1 MRSVFNSGHRQGGS
15 IPRVI
20 KNVTKKFSTFAP
32 MAIAAIG
39 ILPLPLMERSIIN
52 HMEKAAPGDNIERF
66 DEKNSVTVGRV
77 DIVFGFVTRWSRS
90 KLALNLDPDLPVEL
104 KHRIGRLA
112 DNWRPLIAIAD
123 SFGLVWGKVAREA
136 AVTFARS
143 HHDEDIGVILLSDIR
158 NIFNRTGAD
167 RITSVDLITAL
178 LDVEESGWSEYQG
191 VRDDQ
196 QPRKLSAGEMAR
208 LLKPFGIRPRSV
220 WPIAKRR
227 KGISSRKGYY
237 GSQFES
243 AWARYCDEPGG
254 TPAQDSKI
262 AYIGSR

>member
-20 KNVTKKFSTFAP
+20 KNVTKQFSTFAP

-66 DEKNSVTVGRV
+66 DENNSVTVGRV

-112 DNWRPLIAIAD
+112 DNWRPLIAIVD

-178 LDVEESGWSEYQG
+178 LDVEESGWCEYQG

-196 QPRKLSAGEMAR
+196 RGSAPVPDAIFFTRRSIFLVGHNIARDLINGPRRRRGPVPFECRPGHTAASTSHAR
-208 LLKPFGIRPRSV
+208 
-220 WPIAKRR
+220 
-227 KGISSRKGYY
+227 
-237 GSQFES
+237 
-243 AWARYCDEPGG
+243 
-254 TPAQDSKI
+254 T
-262 AYIGSR
+262 

>member
-1 MRSVFNSGHRQGGS
+1 
-15 IPRVI
+15 
-20 KNVTKKFSTFAP
+20 
-32 MAIAAIG
+32 
-39 ILPLPLMERSIIN
+39 
-52 HMEKAAPGDNIERF
+52 
-66 DEKNSVTVGRV
+66 
-77 DIVFGFVTRWSRS
+77 VTRWSRS

-167 RITSVDLITAL
+167 RMTSVDLITAL

-196 QPRKLSAGEMAR
+196 QPRKVSAGEMAR

-220 WPIAKRR
+220 WPIASAAKASAAAKATTVRSASRLGHAIAMSQAAHRHKTVKSHTSEAAKTGTCAGVPGEIRGSVNAAFAASSSGSAPVPDAIFFRR
-227 KGISSRKGYY
+227 RSIFLVGVLIFALVGMIFALV
-237 GSQFES
+237 GH
-243 AWARYCDEPGG
+243 D
-254 TPAQDSKI
+254 
-262 AYIGSR
+262 

>member
-1 MRSVFNSGHRQGGS
+1 
-15 IPRVI
+15 
-20 KNVTKKFSTFAP
+20 
-32 MAIAAIG
+32 
-39 ILPLPLMERSIIN
+39 
-52 HMEKAAPGDNIERF
+52 MEKAAPGDNIERF

-208 LLKPFGIRPRSV
+208 LLKPFGIRPRSCRQPPCC
-220 WPIAKRR
+220 WPLSRRTRLRSAGPAGQNARRPPGPLPWFYLPLFGIAGCRT
-227 KGISSRKGYY
+227 
-237 GSQFES
+237 
-243 AWARYCDEPGG
+243 D
-254 TPAQDSKI
+254 
-262 AYIGSR
+262 